1 MKFVRKFAIAAA
13 CLAVAASAQA
23 AEPFKIG
30 LILPMSGPFA
40 SFGKQI
46 ETGAR
51 LYIDQKGD
59 TVAGRKIELIV
70 KDDGGVQPEQTKRI
84 AQELIV
90 QEGVE
95 ALAGFGL
102 TPLAF
107 AVAPLATQA
116 KIPMVVMS
124 ASTSSVVEKSPFIVR
139 TSMTEAQ
146 VTEPI
151 AEWAGNS
158 EKGGL
163 KTVVT
168 LVSDYGP
175 GLDAEKVFVKGYTE
189 AGGKVLD
196 TIRVPLVNPD
206 FAPFIQRV
214 KDLQPDGLFVFLPPG
229 PGLALMKQ
237 FVERGLRDSG
247 IQLMSTG
254 GLLDD
259 YFMPSMGDE
268 ALGTVTSGHYSA
280 AHDSPENKAYL
291 EAFRQFVND
300 SMRPNFMS
308 VGGYDGLH
316 LIYAALEKAGPDAN
330 GEQLVEAMKGMHWI
344 SPRGPMTIDPETRD
358 VVQNVY
364 LRRTQK
370 VGDDLYNI
378 EFDTVEMVKDPG
390 V

>member
-259 YFMPSMGDE
+259 YFMPSMGEE